1 MPTPTI
7 ILQQTNCVSTLVQA
21 RAPSNHECLR
31 DAGVLRYTL
40 ICKDYGNQQIRRAL
54 DPPKW
59 VAPPRRRPH
68 RSSFHLSAR
77 RISWMTPR
85 HIIMSVDPNRCR
97 ILAFFG
103 PWRTTWD
110 WRLRGVNHVL
120 IRWSDLHR
128 TDWPF
133 HLNHGQ
139 GETPAH
145 SSWPSRYTGSGRT
158 QHKPGP
164 LYLRHQHSIQRIQ
177 INGPNDQG
185 GYLVPASSEQL

>member
-1 MPTPTI
+1 MATSRSDGLWI
-7 ILQQTNCVSTLVQA
+7 
-21 RAPSNHECLR
+21 
-31 DAGVLRYTL
+31 
-40 ICKDYGNQQIRRAL
+40 
-54 DPPKW
+54 
-59 VAPPRRRPH
+59 H
-68 RSSFHLSAR
+68 RSESPRPGEDPNDRPSICQHGASAGWR
-77 RISWMTPR
+77 PGTSSCLWA
-85 HIIMSVDPNRCR
+85 SNRCR
-97 ILAFFG
+97 LLAFFG
-103 PWRTTWD
+103 PWRTTCD

-145 SSWPSRYTGSGRT
+145 SSWTSRYTGSGRT

-185 GYLVPASSEQL
+185 GSLVPASSEQL